1 VSEIDLIARLT
12 AGLNVEDSVVVGSGD
27 DCAVIDLGITD
38 DYCLFKTDAIVE
50 DVHFAPNTPAEM
62 IGHKA
67 IARPLSDIAAMGG
80 TPTHALITLG
90 LPDKHCEDRIA
101 TIYEGAKA
109 IAVEHKTS
117 IVGGET
123 THSKQLWLS
132 ISVIGKVNRE
142 HCITRTGSMAGDAI
156 FVTGELGGS
165 LASKHLNFEPRIPE
179 GCWLAQKFDIHAM
192 IDLSDG
198 LATDLRHLLGKKLG
212 AELLTTAIPVSRAAK
227 LRAKETP
234 AGKTALLAAMTDGE
248 DYELLFTLPA
258 GDAVILYDAWK
269 KRFAGL
275 PLKCIGK
282 ITNEPGIILRDKNGI
297 HPLTAHGYDH
307 FQKP

>member
-1 VSEIDLIARLT
+1 MSETDLITRLT
-12 AGLNVEDSVVVGSGD
+12 AGLYAEDSVIVGPGD
-27 DCAVIDLGITD
+27 DCAVIDLGITG

-50 DVHFAPNTPAEM
+50 GVHFEPNTPAEM
-62 IGHKA
+62 IGRKA

-90 LPDKHCEDRIA
+90 LPDEHCENRIA
-101 TIYEGAKA
+101 SIYEGAKA
-109 IAVEHKTS
+109 IAEQHKTS

-123 THSKQLWLS
+123 TRSRELWLS
-132 ISVIGKVNRE
+132 VSVIGKVDRE
-142 HCITRTGSMAGDAI
+142 HCITRTGSVTGDAI

-179 GCWLAQKFDIHAM
+179 GRWLAQQFDIHAM

-212 AELLTTAIPVSRAAK
+212 AELLTTAVPISHAAK

-234 AGKTALLAAMTDGE
+234 LDKTALLAALTDGE

-258 GDAVILYDAWK
+258 GDAVKLHDAWK
-269 KRFAGL
+269 DKFSDL
-275 PLKCIGK
+275 SLKCIGK
-282 ITNEPGIILRDKNGI
+282 ITGEPGIILRDNKGI
-297 HPLTAHGYDH
+297 HPLSVYGYDH
-307 FQKP
+307 LQKS